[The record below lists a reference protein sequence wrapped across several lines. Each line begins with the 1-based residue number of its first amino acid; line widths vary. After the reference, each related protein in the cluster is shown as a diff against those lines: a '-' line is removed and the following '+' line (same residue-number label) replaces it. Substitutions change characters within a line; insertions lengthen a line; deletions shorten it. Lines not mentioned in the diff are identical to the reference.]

1 MPRPSTP
8 LQLSLENTLRLL
20 SHQMIANEDLIHSF
34 EHYQGFAISGRVQ
47 GVNSIRAVCS
57 PAKKAEPAIRQEL
70 DRLYRRRQAVD
81 ILIRSVEQ
89 YARLAGVPRGVSKLR
104 AQKKLYMSVDNSR

>member
-1 MPRPSTP
+1 MPRPSTS
-8 LQLSLENTLRLL
+8 LQLSLENTLSLL

-47 GVNSIRAVCS
+47 GVNSIRAVYS

-89 YARLAGVPRGVSKLR
+89 YARLAGGPRACLSSARKK
-104 AQKKLYMSVDNSR
+104 AQYERG